1 MFWYTFGKEQAIYVA
16 HEEILEWKGGFYMSN
31 NDVFTK
37 CPSYET
43 EHFILRKMEP
53 GDSKDLFLCYSNK
66 EAARYFN
73 GDSCNDDFYYTDYD
87 AFLQCVEYWNSRY
100 EVKDFVRLTI
110 IDKDRKKPVGT
121 VEICPSKK
129 YSVDDKWMGILRI
142 DILPEYETEHDF
154 EELMR
159 EILLHV
165 YTDYQVDSILMKA
178 QDYAVFR
185 RAVLQKL
192 FFVPAKE
199 ECNIS
204 YQDYFICY
212 G

>member
-1 MFWYTFGKEQAIYVA
+1 
-16 HEEILEWKGGFYMSN
+16 MSN
-31 NDVFTK
+31 KNVFTE

-43 EHFILRKMEP
+43 EHFFLRKMEIR
-53 GDSKDLFLCYSNK
+53 DSEDLFLCYSNK

-73 GDSCNDDFYYTDYD
+73 GDSCNDDFYYTDYES
-87 AFLQCVEYWNSRY
+87 FLKCMDYWDSRY
-100 EVKDFVRLTI
+100 EAQDFVRLTI
-110 IDKDRKKPVGT
+110 VDKERKKPVGT
-121 VEICPSKK
+121 IEICPSKK

-142 DILPEYETEHDF
+142 DILPEYEKVEPF
-154 EELMR
+154 GELMR
-159 EILLHV
+159 EILLHI
-165 YTDYQVDSILMKA
+165 YTDYQVKSVLMKA
-178 QDYAVFR
+178 QESAVTR

-212 G
+212 C